1 MMALKC
7 PCQTC
12 MASEYLCLRRIERK
26 REEAK
31 NLTSQL
37 ERQLCFESRFRI
49 KPHEIA
55 GITLRP
61 MSDVEMAE
69 AGITAADKGPENTS
83 SEGITYSSIVTM
95 RDGTTHT
102 LTGVNAGYL
111 LGSGWPGKLKPTPA
125 AVQKGNAGNAR
136 VARGGKREQGAEKAD
151 LLDY

>member
-1 MMALKC
+1 MALKC

-83 SEGITYSSIVTM
+83 SEGITYSSLVTM

-111 LGSGWPGKLKPTPA
+111 LGSGWPGKLKPMSA
-125 AVQKGNAGNAR
+125 AVQKGNAR